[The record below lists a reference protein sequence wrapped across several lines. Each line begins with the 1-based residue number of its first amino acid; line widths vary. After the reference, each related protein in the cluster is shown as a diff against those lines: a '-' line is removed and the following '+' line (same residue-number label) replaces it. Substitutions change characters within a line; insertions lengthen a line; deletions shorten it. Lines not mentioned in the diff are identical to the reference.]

1 MSTLSGQKIKDKF
14 GNLLQV
20 EGGVTSSTK
29 NVEDGTGDATALKLS
44 TTEVEINGT
53 QSFTAAPTTDNSEA
67 TGLFINGSNEVVKRE
82 LAATAFT
89 TDVAPYP
96 ESVVGYVAT
105 PLTLSD
111 TAQTITFADPDNS
124 TENSSY
130 HFGQAPADFRFD
142 PAAGTIENISAE
154 PFPIRVSITSALEV
168 NSNNTVIQYTLQRAT
183 GAGAFSN
190 VKRVIREKANIGAS
204 RADSFW
210 GIFILQPTQKIRVQ
224 VFVSAGSADIL
235 AGTELEVFKKEAGNI
250 I

>member
-14 GNLLQV
+14 GNLLHV

-53 QSFTAAPTTDNSEA
+53 QSFTAAPATDNSEA

-96 ESVVGYVAT
+96 ESVIGYVDT
-105 PLTLSD
+105 PLTLSG
-111 TAQTITFADPDNS
+111 TAQTITFAPADNS
-124 TENSSY
+124 SEGTSY
-130 HFGQAPADFRFD
+130 HLGQAPADFGFD
-142 PAAGTIENISAE
+142 AATGTIENRSAE
-154 PFPIRVSITSALEV
+154 PFPIRVSITAALEV
-168 NSNNTVIQYTLQRAT
+168 TSNNTVIQYTLQRAT
-183 GAGAFSN
+183 GAGAFST
-190 VKRVIREKANIGAS
+190 VKTVIRDKATLGAD

-210 GIFILQPTQKIRVQ
+210 GVFILQPTQKIRVQ
-224 VFVSAGSADIL
+224 ALVSAGGATIVP
-235 AGTELEVFKKEAGNI
+235 GTELEVFREEVGNI